1 MIHGRF
7 STIPDMPVDNF
18 VEKSHR
24 VPAKAH
30 KSRLSSAL
38 RRSFRKFQSLMNQW
52 VANTPQLS

>member
-1 MIHGRF
+1 MILGRF
-7 STIPDMPVDNF
+7 STVSVAPVDNF

-30 KSRLSSAL
+30 ESRLSSTLHRSL
-38 RRSFRKFQSLMNQW
+38 RKIQSLMNQW